1 MWTDRSEDGAGYG
14 VGRVG
19 RAVSLGTAVLM
30 YCVMVGLQFAPDG
43 WQTPSVV
50 VAVPALVS
58 MAFPPPMIVASAVLA
73 IGTRWAFVPGEPGR
87 VGAAIG
93 TSAVIAII
101 AALGV
106 YLVHRRE
113 QAAAHL
119 VEINSVA
126 EAAQRAILRPPPPVV
141 GPFRTAAAYRAAA
154 QYARVGGDLYAVADT
169 AFGVRALIGDVRGK
183 GLDAVAT
190 AAVILGS
197 FHEAAQDHAR
207 LNDLADRMDTSLR
220 RHLNDSEAFA
230 TAFLVEIAA
239 DGTAHGLSCGHP
251 PPLILRGTVV
261 AELPVSPR
269 PPLGLSGLSGLSGLG
284 EVDDPQPAAPA
295 VRLHPG
301 DTLLLYTDGLTEA
314 RAADGTFYPLLP
326 RLTAHLESH
335 PDGPGPAALLEW
347 LHRDSRAFAT
357 GGADD
362 DAALLA
368 LAWPPDRAHPRNLGY
383 PGPAPL

>member
-1 MWTDRSEDGAGYG
+1 MRSDRGADGAGYG
-14 VGRVG
+14 VGRAG
-19 RAVSLGTAVLM
+19 RLVSLGTAALM
-30 YCVMVGLQFAPDG
+30 YGVMVGLQFAPDG

-50 VAVPALVS
+50 VAVPALIS
-58 MAFPPPMIVASAVLA
+58 MAFRAPLIVASAVLA
-73 IGTRWAFVPGEPGR
+73 IGTRWAFVPDEPGR
-87 VGAAIG
+87 IGAAIG
-93 TSAVIAII
+93 TTAVIAVI

-119 VEINSVA
+119 VEISTVA

-207 LNDLADRMDTSLR
+207 LDDLADRMDISLR
-220 RHLNDSEAFA
+220 RHLNDAEAFG
-230 TAFLVEIAA
+230 TAFLVEISA

-251 PPLILRGTVV
+251 PPLLLRGTG
-261 AELPVSPR
+261 ATELPVSPR
-269 PPLGLSGLSGLSGLG
+269 PPLGLNGLAP
-284 EVDDPQPAAPA
+284 DPPADEPAPR
-295 VRLHPG
+295 VRLRPG

-314 RAADGTFYPLLP
+314 RAADGSFYPLLP
-326 RLTAHLESH
+326 RLTARLKSH
-335 PDGPGPAALLEW
+335 PGWSEPAPLLDW

-357 GGADD
+357 GAADD

-368 LAWPPDRAHPRNLGY
+368 LAWPPAPADPAHPRNLGY
-383 PGPAPL
+383 PGPRRL

>member
-1 MWTDRSEDGAGYG
+1 MRSDREADGAGYG

-19 RAVSLGTAVLM
+19 RAVSLGTAALM

-58 MAFPPPMIVASAVLA
+58 MAFPPAMIVASAVLA
-73 IGTRWAFVPGEPGR
+73 IGTRWAFVPDEPGR
-87 VGAAIG
+87 VGAAVG
-93 TSAVIAII
+93 TTGVIAII
-101 AALGV
+101 AALGI

-119 VEINSVA
+119 VEISSVA

-141 GPFRTAAAYRAAA
+141 GPFRIAAAYRAAA

-169 AFGVRALIGDVRGK
+169 AYGVRALIGDVRGK

-207 LNDLADRMDTSLR
+207 LADLADRMDTSLR
-220 RHLNDSEAFA
+220 RHLNDSEAFG

-251 PPLILRGTVV
+251 PPLVLRGTTVT
-261 AELPVSPR
+261 ELPVSPR
-269 PPLGLSGLSGLSGLG
+269 PPLGLSSLLPLPAD
-284 EVDDPQPAAPA
+284 DDPAPA
-295 VRLHPG
+295 VRLRPG

-314 RAADGTFYPLLP
+314 RAADGSFYPLLP
-326 RLTAHLESH
+326 RLAARLAAH
-335 PDGPGPAALLEW
+335 PDDPDPAPLLAW
-347 LHRDSRAFAT
+347 LHRDARAFAT

-368 LAWPPDRAHPRNLGY
+368 LAWPPDPAHPRKLGY

>member
-1 MWTDRSEDGAGYG
+1 MWTDGGEDGAGYG

-19 RAVSLGTAVLM
+19 RVVSLGTAVLM

-58 MAFPPPMIVASAVLA
+58 MAFRPPMILASAVLA
-73 IGTRWAFVPGEPGR
+73 IGTRWAFVPDEPGR
-87 VGAAIG
+87 IGAAIG
-93 TSAVIAII
+93 TTSVIAII

-106 YLVHRRE
+106 FLVHRRE

-119 VEINSVA
+119 VEVSSVA

-207 LNDLADRMDTSLR
+207 LDDLADRMDTSLR
-220 RHLNDSEAFA
+220 RHLNDSEAFG

-251 PPLILRGTVV
+251 PPLILRGTGV

-269 PPLGLSGLSGLSGLG
+269 PPLGLSGLLP
-284 EVDDPQPAAPA
+284 DPVAAEPAPA
-295 VRLHPG
+295 VPLGPG

-314 RAADGTFYPLLP
+314 RAADGAFYPLLP
-326 RLTAHLESH
+326 RLTAHLESQ
-335 PDGPGPAALLEW
+335 PDGPDPVALLDW

-368 LAWPPDRAHPRNLGY
+368 LAWPRVVEHPRNLGY
-383 PGPAPL
+383 PERPPL

>member
-1 MWTDRSEDGAGYG
+1 MRTDRSEDGAGYG

-19 RAVSLGTAVLM
+19 RAVSLGAAALM

-93 TSAVIAII
+93 TTAVIAVI

-106 YLVHRRE
+106 YLAHRRE

-141 GPFRTAAAYRAAA
+141 GPFRIAAAYRAAA
-154 QYARVGGDLYAVADT
+154 QYARVGGDLYAVTDT

-197 FHEAAQDHAR
+197 FREAAQDHAR
-207 LNDLADRMDTSLR
+207 LTDLADRMDTSLR
-220 RHLNDSEAFA
+220 RHLTDSEAFG

-251 PPLILRGTVV
+251 PPLILRGARV

-269 PPLGLSGLSGLSGLG
+269 PPLGLGGPGGLG
-284 EVDDPQPAAPA
+284 DVDDLPLAPA
-295 VRLHPG
+295 VRLYPG

-314 RAADGTFYPLLP
+314 RAADGAFYPLLP

-335 PDGPGPAALLEW
+335 PDGPDPAALLEW

-368 LAWPPDRAHPRNLGY
+368 LAWPPGAAHPRNLGY
-383 PGPAPL
+383 PGCAPL